1 MNAALP
7 REALGKTLK
16 SKGRAVGKKYQRPFF
31 SFSCVVLLPPPHH
44 HPRLLPPRTNPFVV
58 CSAVDC
64 GRMLLCHSVTT
75 DLREKDTTCE
85 ERAADDRTSREGGGE
100 AWRNKTLH
108 TQKSVKP
115 LSALPSPDQSDIH
128 QQCDSPLG
136 ELQERSKVVFLL
148 LIRATQAA
156 LDLEISK
163 KKKKKEEEGEAGRER
178 GGGGR
183 GAGEMS

>member
-85 ERAADDRTSREGGGE
+85 ERAADDRTSREGGG
-100 AWRNKTLH
+100 
-108 TQKSVKP
+108 S
-115 LSALPSPDQSDIH
+115 
-128 QQCDSPLG
+128 LG
-136 ELQERSKVVFLL
+136 EQNVTHTKKCQASFGSSVTRSKRHPPTVRLSP
-148 LIRATQAA
+148 RRT
-156 LDLEISK
+156 
-163 KKKKKEEEGEAGRER
+163 AGKV
-178 GGGGR
+178 
-183 GAGEMS
+183 

>member
-1 MNAALP
+1 MK
-7 REALGKTLK
+7 RERPMTGPLG
-16 SKGRAVGKKYQRPFF
+16 R
-31 SFSCVVLLPPPHH
+31 
-44 HPRLLPPRTNPFVV
+44 
-58 CSAVDC
+58 
-64 GRMLLCHSVTT
+64 
-75 DLREKDTTCE
+75 
-85 ERAADDRTSREGGGE
+85 GGG
-100 AWRNKTLH
+100 AWGNKTLH

-163 KKKKKEEEGEAGRER
+163 KKKKK
-178 GGGGR
+178 GGGGGSREGKGGEGGGEPGKCHKFAEHPSRLRVTREKAFKEKR
-183 GAGEMS
+183 GLICALIASTVHPSLPFQRSQRMTAVVI